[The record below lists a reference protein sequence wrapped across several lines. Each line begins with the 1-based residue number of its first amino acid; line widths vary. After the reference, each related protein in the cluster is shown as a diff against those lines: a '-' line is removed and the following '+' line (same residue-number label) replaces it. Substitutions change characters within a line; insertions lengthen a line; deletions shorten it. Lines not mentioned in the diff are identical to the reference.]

1 MKKRI
6 VSLLLALCLLAG
18 LLPAVTPQADAV
30 ISTVIGTSLKMCT
43 SLVKGGIYACR
54 NGSEYD
60 NAGQGVLAVSN
71 MRAAICSASTSAAAP
86 AARRRR
92 PSSRRST

>member
-43 SLVKGGIYACR
+43 SLVKIQLHQNQR
-54 NGSEYD
+54 NQNSCKANEY
-60 NAGQGVLAVSN
+60 
-71 MRAAICSASTSAAAP
+71 
-86 AARRRR
+86 
-92 PSSRRST
+92 

>member
-43 SLVKGGIYACR
+43 SLVKGGIYA
-54 NGSEYD
+54 
-60 NAGQGVLAVSN
+60 
-71 MRAAICSASTSAAAP
+71 
-86 AARRRR
+86 
-92 PSSRRST
+92 